1 MNKFTHEFIAMGG
14 PCEVSFWLASNNA
27 HSLKDCLEREVR
39 RLETKYSRFDET
51 SLLSQINQG
60 KFNRQPLDEET
71 TALLNYAQQCYEL
84 SDGLFDITVGSFRS
98 VWNFKINKLPS
109 LEEIEEVRS
118 RIGWPNIGWDG
129 QTLEILNQAELD
141 LGGMVKEFA
150 VDRLVNILLEH
161 QAIGL
166 VNLAGDIGVTGLQ
179 VDGSPWHISVVHPRV
194 EGGVIATVELH
205 GGAIACSGDYERFM
219 IVDGCRYH
227 HLINPKTGYP
237 SLDSLASISVITQN
251 CLMAGSI
258 STIAMLKGAQAK
270 AWLQEME
277 LPYLAIEAD
286 LSLFG
291 SIGV

>member
-1 MNKFTHEFIAMGG
+1 MKKFTHEFIAMGG
-14 PCEVSFWLASNNA
+14 PCEISFWTDPDNA
-27 HSLKDCLEREVR
+27 RLLKLTLEQEVR
-39 RLETKYSRFDET
+39 RLEAKYSRFSEK

-60 KFNRQPLDEET
+60 LFNRQPLDDET

-84 SDGLFDITVGSFRS
+84 SDGLFDITVGSYRS
-98 VWNFKINKLPS
+98 VWDFKSNKLPAA
-109 LEEIEEVRS
+109 EELAKVKERV
-118 RIGWPNIGWDG
+118 GWLNVGWDG
-129 QTLEILNQAELD
+129 QTLLMSHQTELD

-150 VDRLVNILLEH
+150 VDRLVNLLLEQ

-179 VDGSPWHISVVHPRV
+179 VDGRPWHISIVHPRV
-194 EGGVIATVELH
+194 DGGVIATVELH

-227 HLINPKTGYP
+227 HLINPRTGYP
-237 SLDSLASISVITQN
+237 SLDSLASVSVITQN

-258 STIAMLKGAQAK
+258 STIAMLKGDQAK
-270 AWLQEME
+270 DWLQEIE
-277 LPYLAIEAD
+277 LPYLAITAD